1 MKMKKESKILIIE
14 DDKKM
19 QDIIKSQVNKLT
31 NNITLTKTG
40 PEAIKH
46 IEDDHPDIIIL
57 DLYLKDINGFEL
69 TRLIKRNYKVPIIT
83 LTSSDQ
89 VAPCIRAHQEGAD
102 ACLAIPLKQK
112 ELKTTIEKLI

>member
-1 MKMKKESKILIIE
+1 MNAKKESKILIIE

-19 QDIIKSQVNKLT
+19 QGIIKSQVNKLT
-31 NNITLTKTG
+31 KNITLTQTG
-40 PEAIKH
+40 PDAIKQ
-46 IEDDHPDIIIL
+46 IEDGHPDLIIL

-83 LTSSDQ
+83 LTGPDQ

-102 ACLAIPLKQK
+102 ACLAKPLKPQA
-112 ELKTTIEKLI
+112 LKATIEKLI